1 MNEILHSVTR
11 LRTLSALVL
20 ARSSLFLVSVS
31 PLRAVSSLRSISV
44 LVSWLVIVGV
54 CHVHMYVLVLVGVF
68 VHGVLLTLRLM
79 NL

>member
-20 ARSSLFLVSVS
+20 ARSSLSLVSLS

-44 LVSWLVIVGV
+44 LVSWLVIVSV